1 MAKER
6 KPKKLEK
13 TLSTLGKSAI
23 AGGTGAIAS
32 GQYLSGLLSVGV
44 GLVLWIVWE
53 YRDEMRRY
61 LESLSEG
68 E

>member
-1 MAKER
+1 VVKEK
-6 KPKKLEK
+6 KPRKLEK

-32 GQYLSGLLSVGV
+32 GQYLSGLLAVGV

-53 YRDEMRRY
+53 YRDEMKQY
-61 LESLSEG
+61 LESLSE
-68 E
+68 

>member
-1 MAKER
+1 VAKEK
-6 KPKKLEK
+6 KPRKLEK

-32 GQYLSGLLSVGV
+32 GQYLSGLLAVGV

-53 YRDEMRRY
+53 YRDEMKRY
-61 LESLSEG
+61 LESLSE
-68 E
+68 

>member
-1 MAKER
+1 MARER
-6 KPKKLEK
+6 KPRKLEK

-32 GQYLSGLLSVGV
+32 GQYFSGLLAVGV

-53 YRDEMRRY
+53 YRDEMKRY
-61 LESLSEG
+61 LESLSE
-68 E
+68 